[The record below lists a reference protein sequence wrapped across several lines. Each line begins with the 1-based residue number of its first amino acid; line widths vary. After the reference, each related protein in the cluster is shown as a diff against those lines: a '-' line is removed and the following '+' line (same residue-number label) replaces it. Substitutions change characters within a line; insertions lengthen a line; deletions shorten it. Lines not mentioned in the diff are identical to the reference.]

1 MIPSILQ
8 KINLMNNSPVSV
20 SMSVPC
26 DIFLR
31 FFLLRVTLNDLKI
44 FLNLVDALGYLFFP
58 GPSVTLRTRRLR
70 PDVRPRAFYIPFWK
84 EYSGTFPLG
93 HLYSSNTSIQE
104 RQNLVPEK

>member
-1 MIPSILQ
+1 MIPCILQ

-44 FLNLVDALGYLFFP
+44 FLNLVDALGYFFLP
-58 GPSVTLRTRRLR
+58 GLSVALRTRRFR
-70 PDVRPRAFYIPFWK
+70 PDVRSRAFYIPFLK
-84 EYSGTFPLG
+84 EYSVTFPLRY
-93 HLYSSNTSIQE
+93 LYSSNSSIQE